1 MLFAAG
7 ESSVLEAVTHLVIQL
22 CVILILAKLGGEI
35 FTRYLKLPAV
45 IGELM
50 VGVCNRALRPGQPDQ
65 PEHNHTGIGPGAP
78 VRKAGGAHRGDQFRA
93 LLHFGDSSDSAA
105 VSSWGWRPISG
116 SFMRYAKP
124 GSVIALGGVV
134 VPFILGVFA
143 TIAFGYADSIGSAEA
158 LFMGAAMTATS
169 VGITARVLSE
179 RKKLATPEGVT
190 IMAAAVIDDIL
201 GILILTLAVGVADT
215 GAVSV
220 TDILIVGGKAAG
232 FLVVWFGGGLLISKY
247 VSKFILSLKVTGAA
261 IAISFG
267 IALLSSGLAE
277 SFGLAF
283 IIGAYAAGLA
293 LSGTKLAQV
302 LAHHPPGSEED
313 EHRRDPPFVVLHDAL
328 VPIFFVVQGMQ
339 VDVSL
344 FGGVIVFG
352 LVLSGLAI
360 VSKVFGSGIPAMGLG
375 FNTLG
380 SARIGFGML
389 PRGEVALIIA
399 GIGLSKGV
407 IGGELFGV
415 TVFMT
420 IVTTLMAPLVLQP
433 LFSRDKVGM
442 RSAFQESIMPH
453 ALADSPEQD
462 AEEAPKEQ

>member
-50 VGVCNRALRPGQPDQ
+50 VGVA
-65 PEHNHTGIGPGAP
+65 IGPY
-78 VRKAGGAHRGDQFRA
+78 A
-93 LLHFGDSSDSAA
+93 LGNLINLSTIIPGSDLGLLFAKPEVPTEAISSELFSISEIA
-105 VSSWGWRPISG
+105 VIVLLFFVGLETNLG
-116 SFMRYAKP
+116 QFMRYAKP

-247 VSKFILSLKVTGAA
+247 ISKFILSLKVTGAA

-302 LAHHPPGSEED
+302 LAHHPPGTEED

-339 VDVSL
+339 VDMSL

-462 AEEAPKEQ
+462 AKEAPKEQ

>member
-1 MLFAAG
+1 MFFAAG

-50 VGVCNRALRPGQPDQ
+50 VGVA
-65 PEHNHTGIGPGAP
+65 IGPYALGNVINLSTIIPGSDLGPLFAKP
-78 VRKAGGAHRGDQFRA
+78 EDPTKAIGSELFSISEIAVIV
-93 LLHFGDSSDSAA
+93 LLFFVGLETNLKQ
-105 VSSWGWRPISG
+105 
-116 SFMRYAKP
+116 FMRYARP

-143 TIAFGYADSIGSAEA
+143 TIAFGYADGIGSAEA

-179 RKKLATPEGVT
+179 HKKLATPEGVT

-220 TDILIVGGKAAG
+220 SDILIVGGKAAG

-261 IAISFG
+261 IAISLG
-267 IALLSSGLAE
+267 LALLSSGLAE

-283 IIGAYAAGLA
+283 IIGAYATGLA

-302 LAHHPPGSEED
+302 LAHHPPGTEEG
-313 EHRRDPPFVVLHDAL
+313 EHRPDPPFVVLHDAL

-360 VSKVFGSGIPAMGLG
+360 VSKVFGSGVPAMGLG

-433 LFSRDKVGM
+433 LFSKDRSGM
-442 RSAFQESIMPH
+442 RSAFQERILPH

-462 AEEAPKEQ
+462 AEEAPKDG